1 MKCSRKKLV
10 IVILNYEAYQ
20 ETERCIASILARNI
34 EFTGIVIVDN
44 ASKNESAQ
52 YLKEEF
58 KGNDKITI
66 VRSLQNVGFAKG
78 NNIGIKVAKRKWD
91 ADFVL
96 LLNSDTLIIQD
107 DYVDKL
113 CAAYEDGVATI
124 QSKVIDTNDRYT
136 NRLYTAYSKRE
147 LLWKS
152 IASLCDAY
160 DIYFPP
166 CKISAPQIGPHI
178 TGCDWLLTPSFFKE
192 FNGLYPLT
200 FLFGEEEI
208 LMIMLKKA
216 GLKSRIVE
224 KACILHEESM
234 STPSDLKVYSRRGK
248 QLLAI
253 GEWHDFMVRMMP
265 LKVLKKIVN
274 YGEW

>member
-1 MKCSRKKLV
+1 MKCLRKNLV

-20 ETERCIASILARNI
+20 ETERCIASILARNVA
-34 EFTGIVIVDN
+34 FTGIVIVDN
-44 ASKNESAQ
+44 ASQNKSVQ
-52 YLKEEF
+52 YLKERY

-66 VRSLQNVGFAKG
+66 VRSRQNVGFAKG

-113 CAAYEDGVATI
+113 YAAYEDGVAAI
-124 QSKVIDTNDRYT
+124 QSKVINTNDRYT
-136 NRLYTAYSKRE
+136 NRAYKNYAKRR
-147 LLWKS
+147 LLWNG

-160 DIYFPP
+160 DIYFPS
-166 CKISAPQIGPHI
+166 CNVSEPQIGPHI
-178 TGCDWLLTPSFFKE
+178 SGCDWLLTPSFFRE

-200 FLFGEEEI
+200 FLFCEEEI
-208 LMIMLKKA
+208 LLIMLKRV
-216 GLKSRIVE
+216 GLTSRIAE
-224 KACILHEESM
+224 DACILHEESM
-234 STPSDLKVYSRRGK
+234 STPKDLKTTGKRGK
-248 QLLAI
+248 KLMGM
-253 GEWHDFMVRMMP
+253 GEVHAFLVRIMP
-265 LKVLKKIVN
+265 LTLLKKVVN